1 MDFVDTNVLLYA
13 VSKRP
18 TEQGKRNQA
27 LAVLERS
34 DIALSAQVLGEFYT
48 QATRP
53 SRQGAFTHLEAVEFI
68 GNLQRFRIEH
78 MTFEVVRTA
87 LTLRERFGVSY
98 WDAAI
103 IATARIAGCNSVYS
117 EDLSH
122 TQDYDGIRVQ
132 NPFAPSQAP
141 QPSIESPGTGC

>member
-13 VSKRP
+13 ISKSP
-18 TEQGKRNQA
+18 IEQGKRDQA
-27 LAVLERS
+27 LAVLEKP

-53 SRQGAFTHLEAVEFI
+53 SRQGALTHQEAVEFI
-68 GNLQRFRIEH
+68 DNLQRFHIEH

-87 LTLRERFGVSY
+87 LIFRESFGVSY
-98 WDAAI
+98 WDASI
-103 IATARIAGCNSVYS
+103 LATARIAGCTTVYS

-132 NPFAPSQAP
+132 NPFAPSEATDIP
-141 QPSIESPGTGC
+141 DSER

>member
-27 LAVLERS
+27 LAVLERP
-34 DIALSAQVLGEFYT
+34 DIALSPQVLGEFYT
-48 QATRP
+48 QSTRP
-53 SRQGAFTHLEAVEFI
+53 SRQGALTHPEAVEFI
-68 GNLQRFRIEH
+68 GNLQRFHIEH
-78 MTFEVVRTA
+78 LTFEVVRTA
-87 LTLRERFGVSY
+87 LTLRERFGISY
-98 WDAAI
+98 WDATI
-103 IATARIAGCNSVYS
+103 LATARIAGCDTVYS

-132 NPFAPSQAP
+132 NPFALSETPDVPNS
-141 QPSIESPGTGC
+141 ER